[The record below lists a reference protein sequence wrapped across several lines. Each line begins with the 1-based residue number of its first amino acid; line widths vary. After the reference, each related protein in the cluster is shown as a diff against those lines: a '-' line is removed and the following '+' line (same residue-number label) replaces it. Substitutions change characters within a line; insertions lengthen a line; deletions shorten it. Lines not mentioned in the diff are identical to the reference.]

1 MTSPGKSSVWVT
13 VLRDQIATL
22 RRLRDNARERAN
34 DDRARELDA
43 MLADYETYLENYLA
57 EHPEQR

>member
-1 MTSPGKSSVWVT
+1 VWVT

-34 DDRARELDA
+34 EDRARELDA
-43 MLADYETYLENYLA
+43 MLADYETYLENYLE